1 LTEAPKLLVEWSSPW
16 EEFRSA
22 IRPALAKSS
31 DRLAGEAHSGLFPLR
46 GMLLS
51 CAVQALLLIAVIVI
65 PAQLSSMRPY
75 QPPVTPKYDVIYYSK
90 DELPRTQDV
99 GGAQSGVSG
108 EAGGQEALHRT
119 QTIRVARGNS
129 LRDSVLD
136 APQLK
141 LPVSNAA
148 VANLLAYQKI
158 PGPPPAEGLS
168 SSLRAPALNREAVPP
183 PPSWQRDSF
192 QSAPAIG
199 NTLVAPAPDV
209 RRDAMQA
216 APALGTQQVVA
227 PSVNAPAREMA
238 ALQIPGSRPADV
250 VPPPVSALERDSNF
264 NSRLSL
270 PAAPVVAPA
279 PSVSREVAALGPGFG
294 PGTVEKQVV
303 PPPVA
308 LGTANGTNRM
318 SGGLGGTAVVPPP
331 VQLGIPGG
339 QARGGGT
346 GSGFSGGLDAVAPA
360 PSMGN
365 GAEIGGTG
373 RGSRGAGLGGAF
385 DSGSMV
391 APPKS
396 GGSGNGTGV
405 VLSNKPGD
413 APGVP
418 SNGGAGALAMSPA
431 GGNQPGLGGSGGGTG
446 IGHGAGPG
454 SGFSGSGAG
463 AGKEGSGRGSDPNA
477 RGGISPYP
485 GPGGA
490 GKAASGKPPLPG
502 VSVEGGSQKIVNLPS
517 FGSDGGASST
527 AGHSSVNEEKGPGI
541 TVVATSRSGGA
552 FNFYGTLKG
561 DRVYTTYFETA
572 LGTAVMQYADPES
585 SAHPYAEALKS
596 PTPIRADVP
605 EGLPKSRL
613 VIACILDRSG
623 AVRNPHVLEPGS
635 ALMTSKVLA
644 SLNHW
649 KFRPVRRGE
658 QPVEVNAILGFNIDT
673 NDRF

>member
-16 EEFRSA
+16 QEFRTA
-22 IRPALAKSS
+22 IRPAFGKSS
-31 DRLAGEAHSGLFPLR
+31 DPLAGEAHTGLFPVR
-46 GMLLS
+46 GMLVSWGL
-51 CAVQALLLIAVIVI
+51 QALLLIAVIVI
-65 PAQLSSMRPY
+65 PAKLSSMRPY
-75 QPPVTPKYDVIYYSK
+75 QPPAVPKYDVIYYSK
-90 DELPRTQDV
+90 DELPRTADL

-108 EAGGQEALHRT
+108 EAGGEEAFHHT
-119 QTIRVARGNS
+119 QTIRVARGSS
-129 LRDSVLD
+129 LRDSVVD

-148 VANLLAYQKI
+148 VANLLSYQRI
-158 PGPPPAEGLS
+158 PGPPPSEGLT
-168 SSLRAPALNREAVPP
+168 SSLRAPALNRDAVPP

-192 QSAPAIG
+192 QSAPALG

-209 RRDAMQA
+209 RRDAMQV
-216 APALGTQQVVA
+216 APALGMQQVVS
-227 PSVNAPAREMA
+227 PSVNAPTRDIA
-238 ALQIPGSRPADV
+238 ALRVPGSQPLDV
-250 VPPPVSALERDSNF
+250 VPPPVSAPERDTGL
-264 NSRLSL
+264 NSRLTL
-270 PAAPVVAPA
+270 PSASVVAPP

-294 PGTVEKQVV
+294 PRLVEKQVV

-308 LGTANGTNRM
+308 FGTASGSNRM
-318 SGGLGGTAVVPPP
+318 TGGLGGTSVVPPP

-339 QARGGGT
+339 QSRGGGA
-346 GSGFSGGLDAVAPA
+346 GAGFSGGLEAVPPA
-360 PSMGN
+360 PNLGDGTVGRTGH
-365 GAEIGGTG
+365 GAHGP
-373 RGSRGAGLGGAF
+373 GLGGQF
-385 DSGSMV
+385 DAGSLV

-405 VLSNKPGD
+405 VVSNKPGD
-413 APGVP
+413 ALGVP
-418 SNGGAGALAMSPA
+418 GNGAAGALAMSPS
-431 GGNQPGLGGSGGGTG
+431 GGSQPGLGGSGGGTG
-446 IGHGAGPG
+446 IGHGAGSG
-454 SGFSGSGAG
+454 AGFSGPGSG

-490 GKAASGKPPLPG
+490 GKSASGKPSLPG

-517 FGSDGGASST
+517 FGSDGGASSSPE
-527 AGHSSVNEEKGPGI
+527 HSTVGEDKGPGI

-585 SAHPYAEALKS
+585 NAHPYAEGLKS
-596 PTPIRADVP
+596 PTPVRADLP

-613 VIACILDRSG
+613 VIACTLDRSG
-623 AVRNPHVLEPGS
+623 LVQNPRVLEPGS
-635 ALMTSKVLA
+635 AVMTRKVLTA
-644 SLNHW
+644 LNHW
-649 KFRPVRRGE
+649 KFRPVLKGE

-673 NDRF
+673 SDRF